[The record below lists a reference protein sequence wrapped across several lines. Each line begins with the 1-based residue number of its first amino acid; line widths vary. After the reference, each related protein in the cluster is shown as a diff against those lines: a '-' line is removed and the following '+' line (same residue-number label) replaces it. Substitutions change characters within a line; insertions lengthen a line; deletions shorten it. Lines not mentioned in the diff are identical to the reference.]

1 MQLEVLITIILT
13 YNKKVNMFLNLDE
26 IINLKNFIL
35 DNFNEKLHVH
45 DTCGGQ
51 YFTLDTQIDNLE
63 NVTNDYFSK
72 KNLQAKFSNDKLSF
86 TIERL

>member
-1 MQLEVLITIILT
+1 MQWVVLITIILI
-13 YNKKVNMFLNLDE
+13 YNKKVNMLLDLDE

-45 DTCGGQ
+45 NTCSGQ

-63 NVTNDYFSK
+63 NVINNYLSK
-72 KNLQAKFSNDKLSF
+72 KNLQAKFSDDKLSF
-86 TIERL
+86 TIEQL